1 MDFIKTSNSF
11 LESFW
16 EPSLLTYSLL
26 VAPVAKI
33 VDIFDVFFQAVKG
46 GLRES
51 RKRGPGA
58 QVGGRGGASGGRGR
72 LRLRALK
79 GFASHV

>member
-1 MDFIKTSNSF
+1 MFSQDPHFRREASGIQFYTDFDSF

-33 VDIFDVFFQAVKG
+33 VDIVDVFFSSCERWA
-46 GLRES
+46 
-51 RKRGPGA
+51 
-58 QVGGRGGASGGRGR
+58 
-72 LRLRALK
+72 
-79 GFASHV
+79 